1 MAGLDPAI
9 PATTVAAFGRPNP
22 TITTPTIKPQET
34 SMTTRRSLAGALGA
48 TVTSF
53 AIGSAAAQTAPSNE
67 STFDRIRRTG
77 TLRIAALPGE
87 TPFFRKDLTTGEW
100 NGVALDMARSIAGT
114 LSAKLEY
121 VESTYA
127 NSVLALQSNKI
138 DLAFALNPTP
148 QRALAIGF
156 TQPYYLHP
164 FGYVA
169 RKDFTAKTW
178 EDLNKP
184 EIRVVSLIGSLTDNL
199 LARYAPKATVVGVK
213 SGDDAILQMQAG
225 RADCV
230 AYALI
235 QALSVSAKA
244 PMLERVELLQKPYV
258 ALASA
263 FGIQEEPDRH
273 WRDFLDSWIEY
284 NRGTRQIAAWIRDGL
299 LAMGVK
305 PESIPAAA
313 EL

>member
-1 MAGLDPAI
+1 
-9 PATTVAAFGRPNP
+9 
-22 TITTPTIKPQET
+22 
-34 SMTTRRSLAGALGA
+34 MTTRRTLMAGAGALGA
-48 TVTSF
+48 TAASF
-53 AIGSAAAQTAPSNE
+53 AIGSAAAQTPPSGE

-77 TLRIAALPGE
+77 VLRIAALPGE
-87 TPFFRKDLTTGEW
+87 TPFFRKDLATGAW
-100 NGVALDMARSIAGT
+100 HGVAMDMAQSIAGA
-114 LSAKLEY
+114 LSAKLDY

-127 NSVLALQSNKI
+127 NSVLDLQSNKI

-164 FGYVA
+164 FGFVA
-169 RKDFTAKTW
+169 RKGFEAKTW

-184 EIRVVSLIGSLTDNL
+184 EIRAVSLIGSLTDNL

-213 SGDDAILQMQAG
+213 AGDDAILQMQAG
-225 RADCV
+225 RADCIM
-230 AYALI
+230 YALI

-244 PMLERVELLQKPYV
+244 PMLEQVTLLQQPYV

-263 FGIQEEPDRH
+263 MGIQEEPDRH
-273 WRDFLDSWIEY
+273 WRDFLDAWIEY
-284 NRGTRQIAAWIRDGL
+284 NRGTRQIAAWIRAGL

-305 PESIPAAA
+305 PENIPANAD
-313 EL
+313 L